1 LPEYIVTAGGGPA
14 NPYTD
19 VLAGAVE
26 ILSDLGLSGLFG
38 GGGAPHLSAAQQSF
52 VNHGGNLQ
60 APLPSIQVTAPSIAG
75 GQLSIDNAIA
85 GASVALGASPAL
97 TNVIGQS
104 SVPASAP
111 DQIDGVQVTAR
122 AIPAFDPGLLW
133 LPGLSLPASM
143 AQSKFSIFRGKPP
156 GAVACTAYGI
166 PFMAPPGFNLG
177 KITAAG
183 QAGGWSPSAMNSA
196 VGHYGSFDF
205 QRSTDA
211 SGNTTFYTQYQVVSN
226 VAVGSYLYGTGIP
239 EILSNAI
246 EDIFAVSMS
255 SNSGDSNQF
264 LGQEAGWDAA
274 SGQASISCGG
284 ASP

>member
-1 LPEYIVTAGGGPA
+1 
-14 NPYTD
+14 
-19 VLAGAVE
+19 
-26 ILSDLGLSGLFG
+26 
-38 GGGAPHLSAAQQSF
+38 
-52 VNHGGNLQ
+52 
-60 APLPSIQVTAPSIAG
+60 
-75 GQLSIDNAIA
+75 
-85 GASVALGASPAL
+85 
-97 TNVIGQS
+97 
-104 SVPASAP
+104 
-111 DQIDGVQVTAR
+111 
-122 AIPAFDPGLLW
+122 
-133 LPGLSLPASM
+133 
-143 AQSKFSIFRGKPP
+143 
-156 GAVACTAYGI
+156 
-166 PFMAPPGFNLG
+166 MAPPGFTLA

-211 SGNTTFYTQYQVVSN
+211 SGNTTFYTQYQVASN

-255 SNSGDSNQF
+255 SYSGDSNQF